1 MNSLTTSN
9 DFLGHPKGLYI
20 CFATEMWERFSFYG
34 MKYLLLLYLT
44 KYHLFSDGEG
54 LDVLGAYAGLVY
66 TLPIIGGLIADR
78 YLGTRKAVLFGG
90 ILLAI
95 GHCLMAIEGHQA
107 IYYAANTV
115 LTDNLRLSNGTVI
128 AAGTQLTEAI
138 TMRDTHA
145 LNIFYLA
152 ISFIVVGVGFL
163 KPNISVIVGKLY
175 PENDPR
181 RDSGFTIFYMGI
193 NVGSLI
199 STLICGWLGE
209 TYGWNYGFGLAGI
222 GMIAGLIT
230 FIYGQKQLKEFSS
243 EPDAELLKKP
253 IFGAFKFEH
262 LFYLGTLPAM
272 VVVWF
277 LVQKEPVVHVTQN
290 IFLLAGI
297 VGILAFSMLHHNPLQ
312 HRSRVIA
319 ISLFTFVIGVCAIL
333 SENHYLH
340 VSEYFSE
347 TIVYVLLAAIIGFVV
362 YGYLFHY
369 SVEFSRTLVLMILIV
384 STIVFWSLF
393 EQSAGSM
400 TLFAD
405 RSMDRVVGGTTIV
418 ASQFASLNPAFIMTL
433 SIPIALLWPWL
444 AKRNLNPSTP
454 VKFAFGI
461 MLAGLGFGALVLGA
475 KFSNE
480 TAKVAAIWMVL
491 AYFLHSVGELLV
503 SPIGLS
509 AVTKLSIP
517 RVVSVSMGTWFVA
530 TALSETLAFRLSKL
544 AAVDTKVGG
553 STPAEMLANY
563 TSLFSTLMWMGII
576 AGVIM
581 LLLAP
586 LLKSAMRGI
595 K

>member
-1 MNSLTTSN
+1 M
-9 DFLGHPKGLYI
+9 
-20 CFATEMWERFSFYG
+20 
-34 MKYLLLLYLT
+34 
-44 KYHLFSDGEG
+44 
-54 LDVLGAYAGLVY
+54 
-66 TLPIIGGLIADR
+66 
-78 YLGTRKAVLFGG
+78 
-90 ILLAI
+90 
-95 GHCLMAIEGHQA
+95 
-107 IYYAANTV
+107 
-115 LTDNLRLSNGTVI
+115 
-128 AAGTQLTEAI
+128 
-138 TMRDTHA
+138 
-145 LNIFYLA
+145 
-152 ISFIVVGVGFL
+152 
-163 KPNISVIVGKLY
+163 GKLY

-199 STLICGWLGE
+199 ATLICGWLGE

-222 GMIAGLIT
+222 GMILGLIT
-230 FIYGQKQLKEFSS
+230 FMYGQKQLKEFSA

-253 IFGAFKFEH
+253 IFGGFKFEH

-272 VVVWF
+272 FIVWF

-297 VGILAFSMLHHNPLQ
+297 VGILAFSMLHHNPLK
-312 HRSRVIA
+312 HRTRVIA
-319 ISLFTFVIGVCAIL
+319 ISLFTFILGVFALL
-333 SENHYLH
+333 SENHYLQ
-340 VSEYFSE
+340 VSENISE
-347 TIVYVLLAAIIGFVV
+347 LIVYAVIAAIIGFIV

-405 RSMDRVVGGTTIV
+405 RSLDRVVGGTTIV

-475 KFSNE
+475 KFANE

-544 AAVDTKVGG
+544 AAVDTKLGG

-586 LLKSAMRGI
+586 FLKSQMRGI